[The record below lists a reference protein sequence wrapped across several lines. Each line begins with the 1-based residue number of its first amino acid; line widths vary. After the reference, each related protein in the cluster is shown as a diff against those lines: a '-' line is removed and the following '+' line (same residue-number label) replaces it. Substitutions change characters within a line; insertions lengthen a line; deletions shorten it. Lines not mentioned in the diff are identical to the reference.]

1 MGIERSKN
9 PSLRE
14 YKLVQRSF
22 NFVEYVIKGTE
33 EDDKVD
39 YLDSKILDSLDTL
52 RPFYQFKSEEPVDQD
67 QREAPH

>member
-1 MGIERSKN
+1 M
-9 PSLRE
+9 
-14 YKLVQRSF
+14 VQRSL

-52 RPFYQFKSEEPVDQD
+52 RPYYQFKSDEPVDQD
-67 QREAPH
+67 